1 MEIEQIGGEFALI
14 EQLSECVPN
23 MHGDLLVGMGDD
35 AAVIRTAP
43 EPAPYL
49 LVTTD
54 ILVEAR
60 HFHRRWAQPEQI
72 GIKAAESNLSDIA
85 AMGGRPTWMFI
96 SLVLA
101 KDTPVKWARRLYE
114 GIGAACRRHG
124 VIVAGGDTSQ
134 GPVNTI
140 NITLL
145 GSVAPAHL
153 CLRSQAVP
161 GDLLVVSGP
170 LGASAAAL
178 ALLTRGEPVCD
189 YLLEKHLAPTCRLDA
204 AAVIAPLAHAMID
217 ISDGLG
223 SEVHHVCHRSRVSAE
238 IHAEAIPL
246 HETVRAAG
254 KTLQTPPVDFAIRG
268 GEDYELLF
276 SIDEENLRALEKTGV
291 DFYKVGRVT
300 AGDAAPVL
308 LTAQGRLPLER
319 GFNHF
324 SSHG

>member
-1 MEIEQIGGEFALI
+1 MKIEEMGGEFALI
-14 EQLSECVPN
+14 DRLSELVPN
-23 MHGDLLVGMGDD
+23 SHGDLLVGMGDD

-43 EPAPYL
+43 EPAPFL

-54 ILVEAR
+54 ILVEER
-60 HFHRRWAQPEQI
+60 HFRRPWAEPEQI

-96 SLVLA
+96 SLVLS
-101 KDTPVKWARRLYE
+101 KDTDERWPRRLYD

-124 VIVAGGDTSQ
+124 VIVAGGDTSR
-134 GPVNTI
+134 GSVNTI

-145 GSVAPAHL
+145 GTVAPAHL

-161 GDLLVVSGP
+161 GDLLMVTGP

-223 SEVHHVCHRSRVSAE
+223 SEVHHICHRSRVSAE
-238 IHAEAIPL
+238 IHADTIPL
-246 HETVRAAG
+246 HQTVRAAG
-254 KTLQTPPVDFAIRG
+254 ETLQTPPVDFAIRG

-276 SIDEENLRALEKTGV
+276 SIAEENLKALEKSGFP
-291 DFYKVGRVT
+291 FYKVGRVT

-308 LTAQGRLPLER
+308 LTAEGRLPLER

-324 SSHG
+324 